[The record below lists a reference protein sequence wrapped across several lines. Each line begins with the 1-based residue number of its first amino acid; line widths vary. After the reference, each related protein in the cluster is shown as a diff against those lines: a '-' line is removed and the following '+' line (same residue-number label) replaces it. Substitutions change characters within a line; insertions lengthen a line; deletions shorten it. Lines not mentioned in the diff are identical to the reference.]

1 MAVVRTQR
9 GFDRLVN
16 FSDAVVAIAI
26 TLLILPLVDAGPE
39 VAKEGIGPYF
49 QHNFWQFLAFG
60 ISFVVIARLWM
71 VHHQVFGW
79 IESYTP
85 GLLWLNMLWLACIV
99 FMPFTANVLS
109 DSPNE
114 KPDVYALYI
123 GNLLLTTLAMQFM
136 ELLILRTPGM
146 LSEEGAAQADPLR
159 GWTFIVLLAIAG
171 VLAVLFPNIGM
182 LWLLLLFLS
191 RLLHLVLGRM
201 TRSRDHAGVRP

>member
-26 TLLILPLVDAGPE
+26 TLLILPLVDAGPT
-39 VAKEGIGPYF
+39 VAREGIGPYF
-49 QHNFWQFLAFG
+49 QHNFWQLLAFA

-85 GLLWLNMLWLACIV
+85 ALLWLNMLWLACIV

-123 GNLLLTTLAMQFM
+123 GNLLLTTLAMQLM
-136 ELLILRTPGM
+136 EILIVRTPGM
-146 LSEEGAAQADPLR
+146 LLEEAEGQSDLLR
-159 GWTFIVLLAIAG
+159 GWTFIILLVVSG
-171 VLAVLFPNIGM
+171 VLAVLFPGVGM

-191 RLLHLVLGRM
+191 RPLHVLLSRL
-201 TRSRDHAGVRP
+201 TRSREHAGA